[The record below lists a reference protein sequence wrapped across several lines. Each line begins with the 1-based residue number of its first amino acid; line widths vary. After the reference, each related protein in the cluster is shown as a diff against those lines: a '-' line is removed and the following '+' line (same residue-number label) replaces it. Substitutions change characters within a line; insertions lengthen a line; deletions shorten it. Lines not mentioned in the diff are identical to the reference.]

1 MKELKKELEE
11 IFTNIEF
18 DDETS
23 KFLKELSLKIEL
35 VRKNN
40 NDIGSDQNKFEAVLY
55 NLHKLIP
62 EQFKEIKDDKK
73 NT

>member
-11 IFTNIEF
+11 IFNDIEL
-18 DDETS
+18 DEETEE
-23 KFLKELSLKIEL
+23 FIVMLSEKIEY

-40 NDIGSDQNKFEAVLY
+40 NNIANDQSKFEDILY

-62 EQFKEIKDDKK
+62 EQITGNNNDKK
-73 NT
+73 NS

>member
-11 IFTNIEF
+11 IFSNIEF
-18 DDETS
+18 DDETNN
-23 KFLKELSLKIEL
+23 FLKELSLKIEL

-40 NDIGSDQNKFEAVLY
+40 NDIGSDQSKFETILY
-55 NLHKLIP
+55 DLHKLIP
-62 EQFKEIKDDKK
+62 EQFKEVKNDKK